1 MVPLNITWSILL
13 FVNDGLIFKNRY
25 AKDNATMEEV
35 RAAAT
40 KANAIGFI
48 ENNEFGIFLIFIK

>member
-1 MVPLNITWSILL
+1 
-13 FVNDGLIFKNRY
+13 
-25 AKDNATMEEV
+25 MEEV

-48 ENNEFGIFLIFIK
+48 ENNELGIAFIGC